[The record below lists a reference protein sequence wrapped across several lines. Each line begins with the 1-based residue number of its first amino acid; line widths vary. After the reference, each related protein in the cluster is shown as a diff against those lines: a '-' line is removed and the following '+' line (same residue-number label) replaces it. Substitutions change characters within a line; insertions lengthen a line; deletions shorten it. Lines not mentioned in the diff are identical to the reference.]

1 MAPSEGAAW
10 GAGAARRC
18 SEWGPQYW
26 LYYFCTLV
34 SAKQP
39 VFEKENSLFSVTE
52 TLSFLKFYLFM
63 RGTERE
69 AETQA
74 EGEARDSI
82 SRPWG
87 HALSRWQTLNC

>member
-10 GAGAARRC
+10 GDGAPRRC

-52 TLSFLKFYLFM
+52 TLFFKILFIHE
-63 RGTERE
+63 RHRE
-69 AETQA
+69 AETQS
-74 EGEARDSI
+74 EGEACSLRGARLGARSQD
-82 SRPWG
+82 PG
-87 HALSRWQTLNC
+87 VTP